1 MTHDEMIAVIQHHKN
16 GGKVECR
23 CKGDCV
29 WIKEN
34 HLDARGFNFADFD
47 YRAKPEPLVAWI
59 IYNET
64 AQNIL
69 TFCGKSQSP
78 TELLLEYQRKF
89 PDLQITLKKF
99 VEVEE

>member
-16 GGKVECR
+16 GGKVEYKR
-23 CKGDCV
+23 KDEVV
-29 WIKEN
+29 WKEVTSKIGP
-34 HLDARGFNFADFD
+34 AWDFDLSD

-64 AQNIL
+64 SKGII
-69 TFCGKSQSP
+69 TFCNRSQSP

-99 VEVEE
+99 VEVTE